1 MLAAGLLLPWLLGVA
16 VILAAR
22 STRSPLDAPGEI
34 AWITG
39 TGYLTGAFLL
49 TLWMRALSIAN
60 LDFSIGTTG
69 APLLAFA
76 VALGIYVGR
85 RDGGAVPHATRA
97 ALRALVDPPTLAGGA
112 RIAWH
117 LLSLWIALR
126 FALLGFDV
134 QYQPLYPWDAWTQW
148 ATKARVWY
156 ELQRIVPFA
165 NTDEWFAA
173 GGAMYFDAAPDL
185 PPTLPLLQVWAC
197 IALGRWDDSLM
208 NWPWWQVAV
217 ALAVAIFGAVR
228 SLAVPALDALVAAL
242 MVASLPLANVHVTL
256 AGYPDLPLAAFYVCA
271 VAALIRWNATRDRA
285 DAALMILL
293 ALACTQ
299 ITASGLGWAA
309 TLLFGLIVA
318 FAPRRGLGIAAAA
331 LVALLFVLAVCAQ
344 TDFNVM
350 GHLVHPRFAPASP
363 ALGESYFVLGSWNI
377 LWYAVL
383 AVIPLA
389 GRSLV
394 SPPLATLTIVAA
406 AGALFVLVLFAFPE
420 IAAWRG
426 DRITLNRATL
436 QFAPVAVFFAV
447 MAFNAFRTRW
457 GRIAS
462 DPQTTPSQ

>member
-185 PPTLPLLQVWAC
+185 PP
-197 IALGRWDDSLM
+197 
-208 NWPWWQVAV
+208 
-217 ALAVAIFGAVR
+217 
-228 SLAVPALDALVAAL
+228 
-242 MVASLPLANVHVTL
+242 
-256 AGYPDLPLAAFYVCA
+256 
-271 VAALIRWNATRDRA
+271 
-285 DAALMILL
+285 
-293 ALACTQ
+293 
-299 ITASGLGWAA
+299 
-309 TLLFGLIVA
+309 
-318 FAPRRGLGIAAAA
+318 
-331 LVALLFVLAVCAQ
+331 
-344 TDFNVM
+344 
-350 GHLVHPRFAPASP
+350 
-363 ALGESYFVLGSWNI
+363 
-377 LWYAVL
+377 
-383 AVIPLA
+383 
-389 GRSLV
+389 
-394 SPPLATLTIVAA
+394 
-406 AGALFVLVLFAFPE
+406 
-420 IAAWRG
+420 
-426 DRITLNRATL
+426 
-436 QFAPVAVFFAV
+436 
-447 MAFNAFRTRW
+447 
-457 GRIAS
+457 
-462 DPQTTPSQ
+462 